1 MAFYVTTSRFLAI
14 PSRMRITPPDLDG
27 NVVINLGA
35 TQQLPNELLLFLSKY
50 LRDEDCVSLALS
62 GVVKGFA
69 SFYRLNR

>member
-1 MAFYVTTSRFLAI
+1 
-14 PSRMRITPPDLDG
+14 MRITPPDLDG
-27 NVVINLGA
+27 NVVMNLCA
-35 TQQLPNELLLFLSKY
+35 TRQQLPNELLLFLSKY

>member
-1 MAFYVTTSRFLAI
+1 
-14 PSRMRITPPDLDG
+14 MRITPPDLDG
-27 NVVINLGA
+27 NVVMNLGA
-35 TQQLPNELLLFLSKY
+35 TRQQLPNELLLFLSKY